1 MWMMLGWWRHEPMQ
15 YSDRARLDDERWNTL
30 MAYSSVRVGEGED
43 DDDDSEND
51 GEEERF
57 FFS

>member
-1 MWMMLGWWRHEPMQ
+1 MQ

-30 MAYSSVRVGEGED
+30 MAYSSVRVGEGEGD
-43 DDDDSEND
+43 DDDEEEED
-51 GEEERF
+51 EERF